1 MGLFSKKTDKEI
13 IAEGRSLY
21 IKGNLSGANL
31 KLIKIAMKGNDEACY
46 WVGRIYL
53 EEADKTRNEKRRE
66 QGKFYLEKSAKLGNK
81 DACALLAK
89 AFGVPN
95 PYAVVED
102 KAEAEARAK
111 AEAEARAK
119 AEAEARAKSEEEARA
134 KAEEAARITM
144 SNKINSLE
152 IKEGMVYKCFNNF
165 YECVYH
171 TIFSEVSS
179 RMPTKIRVMAK
190 KLSSGK
196 MVEMIFLPS
205 EYVEQVEFLE
215 RKLMFSYD
223 DGKNLCFLDSDTYH
237 TIEVSKTNF
246 KWEQYFLTTNLD
258 VSCWIF
264 ENEIIKIVLPYEVC
278 LTINSCDTID
288 SSKSVKSAICETGLK
303 VNVPLF
309 INPGERICVST
320 FDGSYKGRVR

>member
-1 MGLFSKKTDKEI
+1 MYGLFSKKTDKEI
-13 IAEGRSLY
+13 VAEGRSLY
-21 IKGNLSGANL
+21 IKGDLSGANL
-31 KLIKIAMKGNDEACY
+31 KLIKLAMKGNDEACY

-81 DACALLAK
+81 DAYALLAK

-119 AEAEARAKSEEEARA
+119 AE
-134 KAEEAARITM
+134 EAARITM

-152 IKEGMVYKCFNNF
+152 IKQGMVYKYDNNF

-171 TIFSEVSS
+171 TILSEVSS

-264 ENEIIKIVLPYEVC
+264 ENEIIKIILPYEVC

-309 INPGERICVST
+309 INPGERICIST

>member
-21 IKGNLSGANL
+21 IKGDLSGANL
-31 KLIKIAMKGNDEACY
+31 KLIKLAMKGNDEACY

-102 KAEAEARAK
+102 KAEVEARAK
-111 AEAEARAK
+111 AKEEERAK
-119 AEAEARAKSEEEARA
+119 AEEEARA

-152 IKEGMVYKCFNNF
+152 IKQGMVYKYDNNF
-165 YECVYH
+165 YECVAH
-171 TIFSEVSS
+171 TILSGSS
-179 RMPTKIRVMAK
+179 SQMSTKIRVMAK
-190 KLSSGK
+190 KLLSGK

-205 EYVEQVEFLE
+205 EYVEQVDFLE
-215 RKLMFSYD
+215 RKFMFLYD
-223 DGKNLCFLDSDTYH
+223 DGKNLCFLDSNTYLP
-237 TIEVSKTNF
+237 IEVSKTNF

-264 ENEIIKIVLPYEVC
+264 ENEIIKIVLPFEVC

-288 SSKSVKSAICETGLK
+288 LSKPVKSAICETGLK

-309 INPGERICVST
+309 INPGESICVST